1 MKEYE
6 GKEDALIADVDC
18 TAAGKPLCDQVGVKG
33 YPTLKW
39 GSADDLQDYSGGR
52 GFDELKKFAD
62 ENLKPICA
70 PGNLDICTDEDR
82 TKIEAVMAL
91 SDEELAAKIE
101 EGDKAIK
108 DAEETFQTKLSEL
121 QATYQEISKTKDD
134 TIEGVKKS
142 GLGML
147 KSVLS
152 FKKSGGGEA
161 ADKKDEL

>member
-1 MKEYE
+1 MKSYAD
-6 GKEDALIADVDC
+6 KTDALIADVDC

-39 GSADDLQDYSGGR
+39 GNPDDLQDYEGGR

-82 TKIEAVMAL
+82 AKIEKVMAM
-91 SDEELAAKIE
+91 SDEDIATQIE
-101 EGDKAIK
+101 EGDKKIK

-121 QATYQEISKTKDD
+121 QETYQELMKTKDE
-134 TIEGVKKS
+134 TIEEVKKS

-147 KSVLS
+147 KSVLA
-152 FKKSGGGEA
+152 FKKSGGGDDA
-161 ADKKDEL
+161 KKDEL